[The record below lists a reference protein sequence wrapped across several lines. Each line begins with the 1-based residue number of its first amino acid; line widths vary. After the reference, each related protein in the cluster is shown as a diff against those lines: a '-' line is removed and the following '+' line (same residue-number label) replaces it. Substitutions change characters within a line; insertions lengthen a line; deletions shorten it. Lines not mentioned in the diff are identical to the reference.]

1 MLTDFHEDEAKKKW
15 PTQKLF
21 NSPNSQFFSRQFY
34 IPTSDALR
42 HEIVSLMIVEC
53 FSSICINVIVET
65 CANVHVQK
73 MKRAFE
79 YYVRKYSELSHEHE
93 AQPYYFREFFPT

>member
-1 MLTDFHEDEAKKKW
+1 M
-15 PTQKLF
+15 
-21 NSPNSQFFSRQFY
+21 Y
-34 IPTSDALR
+34 LR
-42 HEIVSLMIVEC
+42 
-53 FSSICINVIVET
+53 INVIVET